1 MERKPE
7 SPAHPRIAETKL
19 SETPLARKATSTDAY
34 LQGNTN
40 ARRKAV
46 IEDIG
51 ETIPEVSVKYFLE
64 ALVPQLRRGLSVDKT
79 IKKLKSKGAITPD
92 GHWALF
98 SVSPGKAEP
107 VEDVYFQPLVD
118 VAKSIVSQ
126 SGGNANSQLLTLVQR
141 PREKPMAY
149 VRSSETKP
157 DGCFVL
163 KSKTPDAARLR
174 WQDMALCAEY
184 KKQDRLKDRDD
195 NVAKVLWSMHQCM
208 REDARHRFVYGMT
221 IENETMRLWFSSRA
235 DTFVSKEI
243 NWRTDHETVVH
254 FFLAMMYANEAEVG
268 WDPTI
273 AYVLQDGEFVPGED
287 GAPQLEILVQDESRK
302 PDVWYRTHRVLA
314 DHGAHGGPGRGT
326 RVWEAYELTG
336 QHGEKRGNP
345 VALKDSWIDHNRP
358 KEGQTMEDIHT
369 SVKQSNP
376 KDYKRLQKS
385 LLTVLRHG
393 AVSVQIGRRWEVD
406 HTRDLM
412 RREFDVPPDHGSFKL
427 RELYEDGINSENIK
441 SMESSFPSNAGTG
454 HHRSHA
460 PQQRPSTPAP
470 RLHHPRVHYR
480 IVFKEVCVRIC
491 DLTSLEDIFRV
502 LIHALIV
509 LTIIHGAGWIHR
521 DISSGNVLAERLPDG
536 TIVGKVT
543 DFEYAMRFGD
553 TQSERHEMRTGT
565 EDFMAVEV
573 ECMKYLYFDNQP
585 AVAPNNASTYSLD
598 ELEDAAF
605 QSQAPADAK
614 PDQPGPKRPAFRYN
628 PLHDV
633 ESLWWLST
641 YFVFNKVVVLV
652 NGLKPSMD
660 AELKGSYNMQLFYA
674 SQLFWT
680 QRGREWAITKP
691 GEFSEEVIHLHAV
704 ARPAGYLL
712 DKMRR
717 LLHDQYKLIEETLA
731 PITQTVA
738 SNVSK
743 GMVLELGRIMASV
756 RGLTIGEFKDDPRRG
771 HFANKTANTALR
783 PDQIS
788 HPMTKTE
795 GKQAMIE
802 EASNID
808 ESDDDSLELEPIMPL
823 FLGEQTTRDASP
835 SPRPSST
842 SQLWD
847 LKVEMESI
855 MPPFFGEEVTRDAS
869 PSPGPSSVPQ
879 PSGLKGRT
887 TSKLKSMLKLK
898 PKPKG
903 K

>member
-7 SPAHPRIAETKL
+7 SPVHPRVAETKL

-79 IKKLKSKGAITPD
+79 IKKLKLKGDITPD

-126 SGGNANSQLLTLVQR
+126 SGGNANDQLLTLVQR

-287 GAPQLEILVQDESRK
+287 GAPQLEICVQDESGK
-302 PDVWYRTHRVLA
+302 ADVWYRTHRVLA

-358 KEGQTMEDIHT
+358 KEGQTMEEIHA
-369 SVKQSNP
+369 SVKESNP
-376 KDYKRLQKS
+376 EDYYLLQKS

-393 AVSVQIGRRWEVD
+393 TVSVKIGRRWEVD

-412 RREFDVPPDHGSFKL
+412 RRELDPSSDYGSFKL
-427 RELYEDGINSENIK
+427 RELREDGISSENI
-441 SMESSFPSNAGTG
+441 ESTESNFPSNAGTG

-480 IVFKEVCVRIC
+480 IVFEEVCVRIC
-491 DLTSLEDIFRV
+491 DLTSLEDIVHV
-502 LIHALIV
+502 LIDALGALI
-509 LTIIHGAGWIHR
+509 IIHGAGWVHR

-536 TIVGKVT
+536 TIRGKVT
-543 DFEYAMRFGD
+543 DFEYATRFGD
-553 TQSERHEMRTGT
+553 TQREPHEMRTGT
-565 EDFMAVEV
+565 QDFMAIEV
-573 ECMKYLYFDNQP
+573 DVME
-585 AVAPNNASTYSLD
+585 YSFFNWT
-598 ELEDAAF
+598 EDAPDQDAPDEDASDDSDGSPWTEVMASAH
-605 QSQAPADAK
+605 QGRKQTPADAE
-614 PDQPGPKRPAFRYN
+614 PDQPAPEPPAFRYN

-641 YFVFNKVVVLV
+641 YFVYNKVVVLV
-652 NGLKPSMD
+652 NGVKPSMD
-660 AELKGSYNMQLFYA
+660 AELKGSYNMQLLYA

-680 QRGREWAITKP
+680 QRIRERAMIKQ
-691 GEFSEEVIHLHAV
+691 GAFRREVIHLHAV
-704 ARPAGYLL
+704 IRPAGYLL
-712 DKMRR
+712 DTMRCR
-717 LLHDQYKLIEETLA
+717 LNDRYRRVEENLA
-731 PITQTVA
+731 SITHTVA
-738 SNVSK
+738 HKVA
-743 GMVLELGRIMASV
+743 VRIMKDFGHMLAYIK
-756 RGLTIGEFKDDPRRG
+756 GLTIGEFKDDPRR
-771 HFANKTANTALR
+771 LS
-783 PDQIS
+783 P
-788 HPMTKTE
+788 PMTKTE
-795 GKQAMIE
+795 GKQAMME
-802 EASNID
+802 EASNLN
-808 ESDDDSLELEPIMPL
+808 ESDDDALDMKPIMPPL
-823 FLGEQTTRDASP
+823 FEEQATRDASP
-835 SPRPSST
+835 SPRPSA
-842 SQLWD
+842 SQPWD
-847 LKVEMESI
+847 LKVEMQPI
-855 MPPFFGEEVTRDAS
+855 MQPFFEAQATRDAS
-869 PSPGPSSVPQ
+869 PSPGPSSVSL
-879 PSGLKGRT
+879 PSDLKGRT

-898 PKPKG
+898 PKTKG

>member
-1 MERKPE
+1 M
-7 SPAHPRIAETKL
+7 
-19 SETPLARKATSTDAY
+19 
-34 LQGNTN
+34 
-40 ARRKAV
+40 
-46 IEDIG
+46 G
-51 ETIPEVSVKYFLE
+51 ETIPEVS
-64 ALVPQLRRGLSVDKT
+64 T
-79 IKKLKSKGAITPD
+79 IKKLKKKGAITPD

-126 SGGNANSQLLTLVQR
+126 SGGNANNQLLTLVQR
-141 PREKPMAY
+141 PHEKPMAY

-184 KKQDRLKDRDD
+184 KKQDSLKDRDD
-195 NVAKVLWSMHQCM
+195 CM

-287 GAPQLEILVQDESRK
+287 GAPQLEILVQDESDK

-336 QHGEKRGNP
+336 QHGEKQGNP

-358 KEGQTMEDIHT
+358 KEGQTMEDIHA
-369 SVKQSNP
+369 SVKEFNP
-376 KDYKRLQKS
+376 DEYHLLQKS

-393 AVSVQIGRRWEVD
+393 TVSVKIGRRWEVD

-412 RREFDVPPDHGSFKL
+412 RRELDPSSDYGSFKL
-427 RELYEDGINSENIK
+427 RELREDGISSENI
-441 SMESSFPSNAGTG
+441 ESTESNFPSNAGTG

-491 DLTSLEDIFRV
+491 DLTSLEDIFHV
-502 LIHALIV
+502 LIDALI
-509 LTIIHGAGWIHR
+509 
-521 DISSGNVLAERLPDG
+521 ERLPDG
-536 TIVGKVT
+536 TIRGKVT

-553 TQSERHEMRTGT
+553 TQRQPHEMRTGT

-573 ECMKYLYFDNQP
+573 DAMRYSFFNNQP
-585 AVAPNNASTYSLD
+585 AATRSNASRLP
-598 ELEDAAF
+598 LGQLGVAAH
-605 QSQAPADAK
+605 QGHRGQNQTPADAK
-614 PDQPGPKRPAFRYN
+614 PDQPVSKRPAFQYN

-633 ESLWWLST
+633 ESLWWLCT
-641 YFVFNKVVVLV
+641 YFVFNKVIVLV
-652 NGLKPSMD
+652 NGVRPSMD
-660 AELKGSYNMQLFYA
+660 AGLEGSYDKQLSYA
-674 SQLFWT
+674 LQLFWT
-680 QRGREWAITKP
+680 RDGRLRAMTRPE
-691 GEFSEEVIHLHAV
+691 EFQNEVIHLHAV
-704 ARPAGYLL
+704 VRTAGYLL
-712 DKMRR
+712 DKMRH
-717 LLHDQYKLIEETLA
+717 LLQDQYKHIEETLA
-731 PITQTVA
+731 PITKKVAFETSMEMVFELGNIVA
-738 SNVSK
+738 SV
-743 GMVLELGRIMASV
+743 G
-756 RGLTIGEFKDDPRRG
+756 GLKIGEFKDDPRRG
-771 HFANKTANTALR
+771 YLANNTANTALR
-783 PDQIS
+783 PGQIS
-788 HPMTKTE
+788 PPMTKTE
-795 GKQAMIE
+795 GKRAMIE

-808 ESDDDSLELEPIMPL
+808 ESDDEALELEPIMPL
-823 FLGEQTTRDASP
+823 SFEEQITRDASP

-842 SQLWD
+842 LQPRD
-847 LKVEMESI
+847 LKVEMEPI
-855 MPPFFGEEVTRDAS
+855 MQPFFGEQGTRSAS
-869 PSPGPSSVPQ
+869 PSPGPSSVSQ
-879 PSGLKGRT
+879 PSDLKGRT
-887 TSKLKSMLKLK
+887 TSRLKSMLKRN
-898 PKPKG
+898 PKTQG

>member
-7 SPAHPRIAETKL
+7 SPVHPRVAETKL

-51 ETIPEVSVKYFLE
+51 ETIPEVS
-64 ALVPQLRRGLSVDKT
+64 T
-79 IKKLKSKGAITPD
+79 IKKLKLKGDITPD

-126 SGGNANSQLLTLVQR
+126 SGGNANNQLLTLVQR

-195 NVAKVLWSMHQCM
+195 CM

-287 GAPQLEILVQDESRK
+287 GAPQLEICVQDESDK

-326 RVWEAYELTG
+326 RVWESYELTG

-358 KEGQTMEDIHT
+358 KEGQTMEEIHA
-369 SVKQSNP
+369 SVKESNP
-376 KDYKRLQKS
+376 EYYHLLQKS

-393 AVSVQIGRRWEVD
+393 TVSIKIGRRWEVD

-412 RREFDVPPDHGSFKL
+412 RRELDPSSDYGSFKL
-427 RELYEDGINSENIK
+427 RELREDGISSENI
-441 SMESSFPSNAGTG
+441 ESTESNFPSNAGTG

-480 IVFKEVCVRIC
+480 IVFKEVCVRVC
-491 DLTSLEDIFRV
+491 DLTSLEDIVHV
-502 LIHALIV
+502 LIDAL
-509 LTIIHGAGWIHR
+509 G
-521 DISSGNVLAERLPDG
+521 ERLPDG
-536 TIVGKVT
+536 TIRGKVT
-543 DFEYAMRFGD
+543 DFEYATRFGD
-553 TQSERHEMRTGT
+553 TQGEPHEMRTGT
-565 EDFMAVEV
+565 QDFMAVEV
-573 ECMKYLYFDNQP
+573 EAMRYRFFFGQPQHARRDTKIHVLWELLKKAHLGDSGQNQ
-585 AVAPNNASTYSLD
+585 T
-598 ELEDAAF
+598 
-605 QSQAPADAK
+605 PADAE
-614 PDQPGPKRPAFRYN
+614 PDQPVPEQPAFRYN

-633 ESLWWLST
+633 ESLWWLCT
-641 YFVFNKVVVLV
+641 YFVFNKAVILV
-652 NGLKPSMD
+652 NGVEPSMD
-660 AELKGSYNMQLFYA
+660 PELKGNYSKQLQYA
-674 SQLFWT
+674 SRLFWT
-680 QRGREWAITKP
+680 QQFREWAMTRP
-691 GEFSEEVIHLHAV
+691 GDFKDEVIHLHAV
-704 ARPAGYLL
+704 VRPAGYLL
-712 DKMRR
+712 DRMRYR
-717 LLHDQYKLIEETLA
+717 LQNQYRSIEETRT
-731 PITQTVA
+731 PITYMVA
-738 SNVSK
+738 SDIAMQMIQDLAKIRAVVK
-743 GMVLELGRIMASV
+743 GLI
-756 RGLTIGEFKDDPRRG
+756 IGEFKDDPRRLSPP
-771 HFANKTANTALR
+771 T
-783 PDQIS
+783 
-788 HPMTKTE
+788 TKTE
-795 GKQAMIE
+795 GKQAMME
-802 EASNID
+802 EASNLND
-808 ESDDDSLELEPIMPL
+808 SDDDALDMKPIIPPL
-823 FLGEQTTRDASP
+823 FEEQA
-835 SPRPSST
+835 
-842 SQLWD
+842 
-847 LKVEMESI
+847 
-855 MPPFFGEEVTRDAS
+855 TRDAS
-869 PSPGPSSVPQ
+869 PSPGPSASQPWDLKVEMEPMMQPFFREQATRSASPSPGPSSVSQ
-879 PSGLKGRT
+879 PSDLKGRT
-887 TSKLKSMLKLK
+887 TSKLKSMLKRK
-898 PKPKG
+898 PKTKG
-903 K
+903 T